1 MKVFYIDANAVT
13 PQYNYPILES
23 LQKEQVDV
31 TLYSTVNRYIS
42 EYYIDNYDVQ
52 ADYFYFRIANKIKN
66 QNLRK
71 LIKVLSYPFESLKFL
86 KKVRKIKPDVVHYNW
101 LAVPII
107 DLFIIK
113 KIKEM
118 KIPVVITR
126 HDFIPHDLKRPSIGD
141 MQCLG
146 LADRIICLSNAVK
159 NLFPKDMQKK
169 ITIITH
175 GNTYEK
181 ELKRFQIPKTSKDNS
196 DLKVLLIGN
205 LKPYKGALLLLQAVK
220 ELLTENIIPEIKLKL
235 VGKCDA
241 GLMKDIE
248 DYIGEHKLDKIV
260 ERVYRFIDYDEMF
273 NHVIDSDVGIL
284 PYIWGSQ
291 SGLPYIFYAFNKPL
305 ILSNVSGISEQGNE
319 KISLVIE
326 PNVEQ
331 IKQAI
336 IKYKA
341 IRPNYDPQDFEDYQ
355 SRNDLNTVIREM
367 KSMYSELIGGK
378 LND

>member
-13 PQYNYPILES
+13 PQYNYPILEN
-23 LQKEQVDV
+23 LLKGKVDI

-52 ADYFYFRIANKIKN
+52 ADYFYFRVANKIKN
-66 QNLRK
+66 QSLRK
-71 LIKVLSYPFESLKFL
+71 IIKVISYPFESLKFL
-86 KKVRKIKPDVVHYNW
+86 NKVKKIKPDIVHYNW

-113 KIKEM
+113 TLKRM

-126 HDFIPHDLKRPSIGD
+126 HDFIPHDLKKLPFGD
-141 MQCLG
+141 MHCLA
-146 LADRIICLSNAVK
+146 LADRIICLSNALK
-159 NLFPKDMQKK
+159 NLFPQDMQKK

-181 ELKRFQIPKTSKDNS
+181 ELKGYQISKTTKDNS

-220 ELLTENIIPEIKLKL
+220 ELLTENIIPEIKMKL
-235 VGKCDA
+235 VGKCDP
-241 GLMKDIE
+241 GLMQDIE
-248 DYIGEHKLDKIV
+248 EYINEHNMDNIV

-273 NHVIDSDVGIL
+273 DHVIDSDVGIL

-326 PNVEQ
+326 PNVDQ
-331 IKQAI
+331 IKKAI
-336 IKYKA
+336 IKYKEK
-341 IRPNYDPQDFEDYQ
+341 RQNYCPQDFEDYL
-355 SRNDLNTVIREM
+355 SRNDLNTVIREIE
-367 KSMYSELIGGK
+367 SMYNELIGGK
-378 LND
+378 

>member
-42 EYYIDNYDVQ
+42 EYYIDNYDIQ

-86 KKVRKIKPDVVHYNW
+86 KKVKKLKPDIVHYNW

-113 KIKEM
+113 KLKEM
-118 KIPVVITR
+118 RIPVVITR
-126 HDFIPHDLKRPSIGD
+126 HDFIPHDLKRPSFGD

-159 NLFPKDMQKK
+159 NLFPEDMQKK

-181 ELKRFQIPKTSKDNS
+181 ELRRFQIPKTSRDNS

-248 DYIGEHKLDKIV
+248 DYIGEHNLDNIV